1 MGESYIS
8 VMGRGI
14 ESAVP
19 YNVDGTKWVKKE
31 NAIPN
36 FITGKKDDV
45 NESQNQVGM
54 KKEKSEDAG
63 LVSFIYPKNKVVSLA
78 EKLKEIRALLGKN
91 RSGEEGTQLQFEF
104 SFEYNEEDT
113 FVRFSKKTKDIENVL
128 TGIKKETYAEIRQ
141 KIALQFK
148 IGGSI
153 NSESLMGFTK
163 GSEFLAGNEKWF
175 DRFLQIVDGLFSKSN
190 PEDWNEFFQGLFGLF
205 SQTDGDNK
213 FREFISTFLDQWL
226 QKLFPNLEEFQTNA
240 SPATPINSIQSLRN
254 EFQFQL
260 TFQFEFSLSVDIRI
274 ALNQLDQQQDPIVV
288 DLDGDGIELTNVENG
303 PMFDIKG
310 TGEIVRTAWI
320 RGGDAFLAVDRNGNG
335 KIDNGLEL
343 FGDQWGAQNGFEE
356 LRKLDTNS
364 DGYISKEDRDYD
376 RLLLWRDNGDGV
388 SSREELFTLAQMGIE
403 RISLQYKNV
412 SILGDRNNKI
422 TQKSFFIRNDG
433 SVGRV
438 ADVLLN
444 YLA

>member
-1 MGESYIS
+1 MGENYIS

-14 ESAVP
+14 ENFVP
-19 YNVDGTKWVKKE
+19 SNVDGSKWVKKD

-36 FITGKKDDV
+36 FITGKRDNV
-45 NESQNQVGM
+45 NESQNQVGI
-54 KKEKSEDAG
+54 KGQKGEDAEIISS
-63 LVSFIYPKNKVVSLA
+63 VYPKNKVVSLA

-104 SFEYNEEDT
+104 SFEYNEDI
-113 FVRFSKKTKDIENVL
+113 FVGFSKKTKDIENVL
-128 TGIKKETYAEIRQ
+128 TGVTKETYAEIRQ
-141 KIALQFK
+141 KIAIQFK

-153 NSESLMGFTK
+153 SNESLVGFAK
-163 GSEFLAGNEKWF
+163 GSEYFAGNEKWF
-175 DRFLQIVDGLFSKSN
+175 DKFLQTVNGLFTQSN
-190 PEDWNEFFQGLFGLF
+190 PEDWNEFLQGLFGLF
-205 SQTDGDNK
+205 SQTDGNEK
-213 FREFISTFLDQWL
+213 FKEFISKFLDQWL
-226 QKLFPNLEEFQTNA
+226 QKIFPNLDQFQNNA
-240 SPATPINSIQSLRN
+240 STPASRNSIQVLQN

-274 ALNQLDQQQDPIVV
+274 ALNQLEQQQDPIVV

-303 PMFDIKG
+303 PLFDIKG

-320 RGGDAFLAVDRNGNG
+320 RGGDAFLALDRNGNG

-364 DGYISKEDRDYD
+364 DGYISREDRDFD

-412 SILGDRNNKI
+412 SVIGDGNNKI
-422 TQKSFFIRNDG
+422 AQKSFFIRNDG